1 MNLKSYLQKIFS
13 FTVRRKIKVDLP
25 YIYRAATTHEPP
37 QLEVKYPCAEAASV
51 GYAEAIRLPYEIA
64 GVAWDY
70 PQGTLVVHLNSWNET
85 IVTGY
90 ANAIDLP
97 RDQRGFHNE
106 CVCAPS
112 GASISKPNVEVISE
126 NLDKFLQIDSEYEGA
141 LDYQTTHGLRSVK
154 SERPEH
160 NQFLVTKKGDGFARP
175 KDLPYVYFPAKE
187 GYPSQ
192 LIVQHVCAEAS
203 EAGYVRGYRQDLLLT
218 DNGAFASAEVR
229 LPVLRVADWKA
240 VLQVAPFVDLGSTWN
255 SGRSS
260 PDTNSL
266 ASVGLGLVWQQSD
279 RFTAR
284 LDYGIP
290 LVSVDSTERTW
301 QENGLYFSVFYNPF

>member
-51 GYAEAIRLPYEIA
+51 GYAEAIRLPCVIA

-70 PQGTLVVHLNSWNET
+70 PQGTLIVHLSSWNET

-97 RDQRGFHNE
+97 RDQRGSHNE

-112 GASISKPNVEVISE
+112 GAGIPKPNVEAISE

-141 LDYQTTHGLRSVK
+141 LDYQTTHGLRSVNSK
-154 SERPEH
+154 RPEH

-187 GYPSQ
+187 GYPPQ

-203 EAGYVRGYRQDLLLT
+203 EAGYVRAIQLPYFIRGEERLYPTGDYPEGTLVVYLTTENELIASGYA
-218 DNGAFASAEVR
+218 N
-229 LPVLRVADWKA
+229 A
-240 VLQVAPFVDLGSTWN
+240 VLLPLDRN
-255 SGRSS
+255 SIYIEKIDML
-260 PDTNSL
+260 DTEYAAML
-266 ASVGLGLVWQQSD
+266 
-279 RFTAR
+279 
-284 LDYGIP
+284 
-290 LVSVDSTERTW
+290 VDSQR
-301 QENGLYFSVFYNPF
+301 F